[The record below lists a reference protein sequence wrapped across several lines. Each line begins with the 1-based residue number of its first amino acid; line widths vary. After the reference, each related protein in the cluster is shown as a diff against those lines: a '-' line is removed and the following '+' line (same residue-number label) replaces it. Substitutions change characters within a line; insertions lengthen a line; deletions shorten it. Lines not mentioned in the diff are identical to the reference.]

1 MYGLQNHT
9 MFVIY
14 ICDIVFVSGK
24 TGNMNLE
31 SEEVT
36 TFEVNVLGLYTI
48 LLKTYILS
56 IDTRTQILILRQ
68 EQNLALQQ

>member
-1 MYGLQNHT
+1 
-9 MFVIY
+9 
-14 ICDIVFVSGK
+14 
-24 TGNMNLE
+24 MNLE